1 MVALSHVDYPGSV
14 QKAFS
19 PDLAPLYFYRKS
31 PALSSFAS
39 AHDQHVVTSGRT
51 ENFTKHNHAFFM
63 QQSFQ
68 YLWGFI
74 PGCSSD
80 PKPVVPFSAIGLV
93 FKQNKTSI
101 A

>member
-1 MVALSHVDYPGSV
+1 MVALSHADYPGSV

-19 PDLAPLYFYRKS
+19 PDLAPLSFYRKS

-39 AHDQHVVTSGRT
+39 EYGHDQHVVTSGHT
-51 ENFTKHNHAFFM
+51 ENSMKHNHTFII
-63 QQSFQ
+63 QKPFQ

-80 PKPVVPFSAIGLV
+80 PKPVVPFLPLV
-93 FKQNKTSI
+93 
-101 A
+101 